1 MKVRRLG
8 QTFFAE
14 VTDVDLA
21 RLDDGT
27 FAGIKKA
34 HLEHGVVV
42 FRDQELTPEQH
53 IAFSARFGPLQ
64 VHPMMQFN
72 LEGAPEIL
80 MVSSDRHPDGRP
92 KGIADAG
99 RYWHTDMSYMPEP
112 ALGSLLY
119 ARAIPDEGGDTMFCD
134 MTAAC
139 RDLPSDKRKAL
150 LEAKAIHHFASRWSR
165 ESAKAGMRP
174 QQTKEEQDRNP
185 PVEHPMIRTHPETGE
200 PALYAG
206 GFVVSLKNAPE
217 ELLSWVNEWV
227 AQPKYVYRHKWRLH
241 DLVFW
246 DNRRVMHHATPY
258 PETQRRHMH
267 RTTVKGSAPYLEKSP
282 GGFLPSDGPFSS
294 TMLPSGSVR

>member
-8 QTFFAE
+8 RTFFAE

-21 RLDDGT
+21 RPLDDAT
-27 FAGIKKA
+27 FAEIRKA

-42 FRDQELTPEQH
+42 FRDQELTPAQH

-119 ARAIPDEGGDTMFCD
+119 ARAIPEEGGDTMFCD

-139 RDLPSDKRKAL
+139 RDLPPDKLAVL
-150 LEAKAIHHFASRWSR
+150 LEAKAVHHFASRWAR

-174 QQTKEEQDRNP
+174 QQTQEEKDRNP
-185 PVEHPMIRTHPETGE
+185 PIEHPMIRTHPETGE
-200 PALYAG
+200 PAIYAG
-206 GFVVSLKNAPE
+206 GFVVSIKNAPE
-217 ELLSWVNEWV
+217 ALLAWVNDWV

-267 RTTVKGSAPYLEKSP
+267 RTTIRGSAPYLDRQY
-282 GGFLPSDGPFSS
+282 FARALSS
-294 TMLPSGSVR
+294 TP

>member
-14 VTDVDLA
+14 VTGVDLA
-21 RLDDGT
+21 GPLDDRT
-27 FAGIKKA
+27 FAEIRKA

-42 FRDQELTPEQH
+42 FRDQELTPGQH

-99 RYWHTDMSYMPEP
+99 RYWHTDMSYMAEP

-139 RDLPSDKRKAL
+139 RDLPPDKKEIL
-150 LEAKAIHHFASRWSR
+150 LSARAIHHFASRWAR

-200 PALYAG
+200 PAIYAG
-206 GFVVSLKNAPE
+206 GFVVSIKNAPE
-217 ELLSWVNEWV
+217 ELLAWVNDWV

-267 RTTVKGSAPYLEKSP
+267 RTTIRGSAPYLDRQY
-282 GGFLPSDGPFSS
+282 LARALSS
-294 TMLPSGSVR
+294 TP

>member
-1 MKVRRLG
+1 MKVRRLA
-8 QTFFAE
+8 QTFFAD
-14 VTDVDLA
+14 VTGVDLA
-21 RLDDGT
+21 GPLDDRT
-27 FAGIKKA
+27 FAEIRKA

-42 FRDQELTPEQH
+42 FRDQELTPGQH

-99 RYWHTDMSYMPEP
+99 RYWHTDMSYMAEP

-139 RDLPSDKRKAL
+139 RDLPPGKKEIL
-150 LEAKAIHHFASRWSR
+150 LSARAIHHFASRWAR

-174 QQTKEEQDRNP
+174 RQTKEEQDRNP

-200 PALYAG
+200 PAIYAG
-206 GFVVSLKNAPE
+206 GFVVSIKNAPE
-217 ELLSWVNEWV
+217 ELLAWVNDWV

-267 RTTVKGSAPYLEKSP
+267 RTTIKGSAPYLDRQY
-282 GGFLPSDGPFSS
+282 LARALSS
-294 TMLPSGSVR
+294 TP

>member
-8 QTFFAE
+8 ETFFAE

-21 RLDDGT
+21 RLDDRT
-27 FAGIKKA
+27 FAEVRKA

-139 RDLPSDKRKAL
+139 RDLPSDKRKVL
-150 LEAKAIHHFASRWSR
+150 LEAKAIHHFASRWAR
-165 ESAKAGMRP
+165 ESKAGMRP
-174 QQTKEEQDRNP
+174 RQTKEEQDRNP
-185 PVEHPMIRTHPETGE
+185 PVEHPMIRTHPDTGE
-200 PALYAG
+200 PAIYAG
-206 GFVVSLKNAPE
+206 GFVVSIKNAPE

-246 DNRRVMHHATPY
+246 DNRRVMHHATSY

-267 RTTVKGSAPYLEKSP
+267 RTTVKGSAPYLENSP
-282 GGFLPSDGPFSS
+282 GGSLPSDGPFSS
-294 TMLPSGSVR
+294 TVLPSGSVR

>member
-14 VTDVDLA
+14 ITEVDLA
-21 RLDDGT
+21 RLDDRT
-27 FAGIKKA
+27 FAEIRQA

-42 FRDQELTPEQH
+42 FRDQRLTPEQH

-80 MVSSDRHPDGRP
+80 MVSSDKHADGRP

-119 ARAIPDEGGDTMFCD
+119 ARAIPDEGGDTLFCD

-139 RDLPSDKRKAL
+139 RDLPPEKLEAL
-150 LEAKAIHHFASRWSR
+150 LNAKAVHHFASRWAR

-174 QQTKEEQDRNP
+174 QQTKEEQDRNA

-200 PALYAG
+200 PAIYAG
-206 GFVVSLKNAPE
+206 GFVVSIKNAPE
-217 ELLSWVNEWV
+217 ELLAWVNDWV

-258 PETQRRHMH
+258 AENQRRHMH
-267 RTTVKGSAPYLEKSP
+267 RTTIKGSAPYVDRQYFARAL
-282 GGFLPSDGPFSS
+282 SS
-294 TMLPSGSVR
+294 TP

>member
-1 MKVRRLG
+1 VN
-8 QTFFAE
+8 
-14 VTDVDLA
+14 VDLA
-21 RLDDGT
+21 RLSDAEFNQIRT
-27 FAGIKKA
+27 A
-34 HLEHGVVV
+34 HLEHGVLV
-42 FRDQELTPEQH
+42 FRDQELTPEEH
-53 IAFSARFGPLQ
+53 VAFSRRFGPLQ

-139 RDLPSDKRKAL
+139 RDLPADKREIL
-150 LEAKAIHHFASRWSR
+150 LKAKAIHHFASRWPR
-165 ESAKAGMRP
+165 ESKAGMRP

-185 PVEHPMIRTHPETGE
+185 PVEHPMIRTHPDTGE
-200 PALYAG
+200 PAIYAG
-206 GFVVSLKNAPE
+206 GFVVSIKNAPE
-217 ELLSWVNEWV
+217 EMLGWVNDWV

-267 RTTVKGSAPYLEKSP
+267 RTTVKGSAPYLDRQY
-282 GGFLPSDGPFSS
+282 LARALSS
-294 TMLPSGSVR
+294 TP

>member
-1 MKVRRLG
+1 MNRLG
-8 QTFFAE
+8 KTFFAE
-14 VTDVDLA
+14 VVDADLA
-21 RLDDGT
+21 RLSGAE
-27 FAGIKKA
+27 FEQIKKA

-42 FRDQELTPEQH
+42 FRDQELTPAQH

-139 RDLPSDKRKAL
+139 RDLPADKRELL
-150 LEAKAIHHFASRWSR
+150 LEAKAVHHFASRWAR
-165 ESAKAGMRP
+165 ESKAGMRP
-174 QQTKEEQDRNP
+174 QQTREEQDRNP
-185 PVEHPMIRTHPETGE
+185 PVEHPMIRTHPDTGE
-200 PALYAG
+200 PAIYAG
-206 GFVVSLKNAPE
+206 GFVVSIKNAPE
-217 ELLSWVNEWV
+217 ELLSWLNDWV

-267 RTTVKGSAPYLEKSP
+267 RTTVKGSAPYLDRQY
-282 GGFLPSDGPFSS
+282 LARALSS
-294 TMLPSGSVR
+294 TP

>member
-1 MKVRRLG
+1 MRVNRLG
-8 QTFFAE
+8 KTFFAE
-14 VTDVDLA
+14 VVGADLA
-21 RLDDGT
+21 RLSEEVFGQ
-27 FAGIKKA
+27 IRKA
-34 HLEHGVVV
+34 HLEQGVLV
-42 FRDQELTPEQH
+42 FRDQDLTPQEH
-53 IAFSARFGPLQ
+53 IAFSRRFGPLQ

-80 MVSSDRHPDGRP
+80 MVSSDRHSDGRP

-99 RYWHTDMSYMPEP
+99 RYWHTDMSYMTEP

-119 ARAIPDEGGDTMFCD
+119 ARAIPSEGGDTMFCD

-139 RDLPSDKRKAL
+139 RDLPADKRKAL
-150 LEAKAIHHFASRWSR
+150 LEARALHHFASRWAR

-174 QQTKEEQDRNP
+174 QQTQEEKDRNP

-200 PALYAG
+200 PAIYCG
-206 GFVVSLKNAPE
+206 GFVVKINSLPE
-217 ELLSWVNEWV
+217 NEGEALLSWVNEWV

-267 RTTVKGSAPYLEKSP
+267 RTTVKGNAPYLELRP
-282 GGFLPSDGPFSS
+282 
-294 TMLPSGSVR
+294 

>member
-1 MKVRRLG
+1 MNVRRLG

-14 VTDVDLA
+14 VTGVDLA
-21 RLDDGT
+21 HLDEGA
-27 FAGIKKA
+27 FAEIRKA

-42 FRDQELTPEQH
+42 FRDQELTPAQH

-64 VHPMMQFN
+64 VHPMAQFN

-80 MVSSDRHPDGRP
+80 MVSSDRHADGRP

-139 RDLPSDKRKAL
+139 RDLPSDKKGLL
-150 LEAKAIHHFASRWSR
+150 LEARAVHHFASRWAR
-165 ESAKAGMRP
+165 ESKAGMRP

-200 PALYAG
+200 PAIYAG
-206 GFVVSLKNAPE
+206 GFVVSIKNAPE
-217 ELLSWVNEWV
+217 ELLAWVNDWV
-227 AQPKYVYRHKWRLH
+227 EQPKYVYRHKWRLH

-267 RTTVKGSAPYLEKSP
+267 RTTVKGDAPYLIR
-282 GGFLPSDGPFSS
+282 GQ
-294 TMLPSGSVR
+294 VRNSAARFA

>member
-1 MKVRRLG
+1 MPYNFYHLLMKVRRLG

-14 VTDVDLA
+14 ITEVDLA
-21 RLDDGT
+21 RLDDWT
-27 FAGIKKA
+27 FAEIRKA

-42 FRDQELTPEQH
+42 FRDQRLTPEQH

-80 MVSSDRHPDGRP
+80 MVSSDKHADGRP

-119 ARAIPDEGGDTMFCD
+119 ARAIPDEGGDTLFCD

-139 RDLPSDKRKAL
+139 RDLPPEKLEAL
-150 LEAKAIHHFASRWSR
+150 LNAKAVHHFASRWAR

-200 PALYAG
+200 PAIYAG
-206 GFVVSLKNAPE
+206 GFVVSIKNSSKRPDKQKRSPAR
-217 ELLSWVNEWV
+217 SSV
-227 AQPKYVYRHKWRLH
+227 
-241 DLVFW
+241 
-246 DNRRVMHHATPY
+246 HA
-258 PETQRRHMH
+258 RRHSTKSARRSTARRRPACRSRAS
-267 RTTVKGSAPYLEKSP
+267 RTSRSA
-282 GGFLPSDGPFSS
+282 S
-294 TMLPSGSVR
+294 TRAPR

>member
-1 MKVRRLG
+1 VNRLG
-8 QTFFAE
+8 KTFFAE
-14 VTDVDLA
+14 VIGVNVA
-21 RLDDGT
+21 RLSEDA
-27 FAGIKKA
+27 FAQIRKA
-34 HLEHGVVV
+34 HLEHGVLV
-42 FRDQELTPEQH
+42 FRDQELTPQEH
-53 IAFSARFGPLQ
+53 IAFSRRFGPLQ
-64 VHPMMQFN
+64 VHSMMQFN

-99 RYWHTDMSYMPEP
+99 RYWHTDMSYMTEP

-119 ARAIPDEGGDTMFCD
+119 ARAIPSEGGDTMFCD

-139 RDLPSDKRKAL
+139 RDLPADKREAL
-150 LEAKAIHHFASRWSR
+150 LEAKALHHFASRWAR

-174 QQTKEEQDRNP
+174 QQTQEEKDRNP

-200 PALYAG
+200 PAIYCG
-206 GFVVSLKNAPE
+206 GFVVKISNLPQKEGEA
-217 ELLSWVNEWV
+217 LLSWVNDWV

-258 PETQRRHMH
+258 PESQRRHMH
-267 RTTVKGSAPYLEKSP
+267 RTTIKGNAPYLQ
-282 GGFLPSDGPFSS
+282 L
-294 TMLPSGSVR
+294 